1 MSTRKQVLREA
12 YRKLS
17 SIQVF
22 SSRSVIQDSRENA
35 EAKFMGRLNIA
46 RPSEINPAEMAV
58 LASKE
63 TLHTLGP
70 VPPSMTTR
78 VIGKEINLGSTCNF

>member
-1 MSTRKQVLREA
+1 M
-12 YRKLS
+12 

-22 SSRSVIQDSRENA
+22 RSRSLIQDSREN
-35 EAKFMGRLNIA
+35 EVRQVIERLNIA
-46 RPSEINPAEMAV
+46 RPSKINHTEMAV
-58 LASKE
+58 LASKG

-78 VIGKEINLGSTCNF
+78 VIGKEVDLGPIDNY

>member
-1 MSTRKQVLREA
+1 MREV

-22 SSRSVIQDSRENA
+22 RSRSLIQDSRENEVSQVA
-35 EAKFMGRLNIA
+35 GRLNIA
-46 RPSEINPAEMAV
+46 RPSGSNPTEMAV
-58 LASKE
+58 LASKG

-78 VIGKEINLGSTCNF
+78 VIGKEVELGPICNF

>member
-1 MSTRKQVLREA
+1 MREV

-22 SSRSVIQDSRENA
+22 RSRSLIQDSRENEVSQVA
-35 EAKFMGRLNIA
+35 ERLNIA
-46 RPSEINPAEMAV
+46 RSSGSNPTEMAV

-63 TLHTLGP
+63 TLYTLGL

-78 VIGKEINLGSTCNF
+78 VIGKEVDLGPICNF